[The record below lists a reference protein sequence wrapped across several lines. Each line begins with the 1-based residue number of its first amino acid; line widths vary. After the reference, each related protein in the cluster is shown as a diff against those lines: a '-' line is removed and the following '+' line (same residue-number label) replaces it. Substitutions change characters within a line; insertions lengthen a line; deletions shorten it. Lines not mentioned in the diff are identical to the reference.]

1 MAGLKL
7 RTPSARTSIGGRKN
21 GGFSLIEVTIAFTI
35 LGVGLLALAGAQFQ
49 ALQGNQTGRHLSQGA
64 LIAQNQLEQLV
75 GGSWASLAPGGW
87 TPPVTVSTNVDDG
100 KGGAVEQAYAASWLI
115 QDIIPNETRS
125 IDIRVTWT
133 ESDGRARSVAA
144 STLRFNRE
152 NL

>member
-1 MAGLKL
+1 M
-7 RTPSARTSIGGRKN
+7 
-21 GGFSLIEVTIAFTI
+21 E
-35 LGVGLLALAGAQFQ
+35 
-49 ALQGNQTGRHLSQGA
+49 QT
-64 LIAQNQLEQLV
+64 
-75 GGSWASLAPGGW
+75 
-87 TPPVTVSTNVDDG
+87 
-100 KGGAVEQAYAASWLI
+100 YAASWLI

>member
-1 MAGLKL
+1 M
-7 RTPSARTSIGGRKN
+7 
-21 GGFSLIEVTIAFTI
+21 
-35 LGVGLLALAGAQFQ
+35 
-49 ALQGNQTGRHLSQGA
+49 
-64 LIAQNQLEQLV
+64 
-75 GGSWASLAPGGW
+75 
-87 TPPVTVSTNVDDG
+87 TVSTNVDDG
-100 KGGAVEQAYAASWLI
+100 KGGAVEQTYAASWLI